1 MLPLEATY
9 FTQNGSQVTRVSTS
23 EVKLSNGGGAFKG
36 TTKNKY
42 EYFYFY
48 RRGNLHRTR

>member
-36 TTKNKY
+36 DKKQI
-42 EYFYFY
+42 
-48 RRGNLHRTR
+48 